1 MKSLVQI
8 TQQGKVK
15 GLSASAAVSGLPVKE
30 FETRM
35 ALSRPLLCWPA
46 NFLGPVR
53 KMSQE

>member
-15 GLSASAAVSGLPVKE
+15 GMSASAAVSGLPFKE

-46 NFLGPVR
+46 NLLGPVR